1 MRGPT
6 WTAVLTR
13 SVPEGWRPRVS
24 SLSEADIVGS
34 PPQEN
39 MHAYVANVYTSVV
52 EALMRSTKRRF
63 IAVEQ
68 EYFQLWWNGVAS
80 GKQKQQVPLPTGL
93 GA

>member
-1 MRGPT
+1 
-6 WTAVLTR
+6 
-13 SVPEGWRPRVS
+13 
-24 SLSEADIVGS
+24 
-34 PPQEN
+34 

-68 EYFQLWWNGVAS
+68 EYFRLWWNGVAF